1 MKIPGNWYIPLTVLE
16 VLGLST
22 RPRATNE
29 GVNTTY
35 LPLNKS
41 PSIRIVALA
50 DQ

>member
-1 MKIPGNWYIPLTVLE
+1 MIGIYLLLQSE

-22 RPRATNE
+22 RPRATNV

-41 PSIRIVALA
+41 LSMGIVALA

>member
-1 MKIPGNWYIPLTVLE
+1 MIGIYLLLYSE

-22 RPRATNE
+22 RIRATNG

-41 PSIRIVALA
+41 LSIGIVAFA

>member
-1 MKIPGNWYIPLTVLE
+1 MIGIYLLLYFE

-22 RPRATNE
+22 RPRATNG

-35 LPLNKS
+35 LSLNKS
-41 PSIRIVALA
+41 LSMGIVALA